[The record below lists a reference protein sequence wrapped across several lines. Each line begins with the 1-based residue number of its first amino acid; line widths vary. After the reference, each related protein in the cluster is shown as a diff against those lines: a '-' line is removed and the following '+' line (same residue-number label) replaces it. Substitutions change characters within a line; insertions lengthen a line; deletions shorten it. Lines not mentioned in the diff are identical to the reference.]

1 MDCPNKVQIL
11 KKYKSTKYSYSW
23 HGSSYGL
30 SDQITK
36 YKKYI
41 KNIKN
46 KSTKIPKY
54 KFTEKNINSTKI
66 QKIPRCQLW
75 VQKKQRRAKHK
86 KSKK

>member
-41 KNIKN
+41 KNKN
-46 KSTKIPKY
+46 KK
-54 KFTEKNINSTKI
+54 
-66 QKIPRCQLW
+66 
-75 VQKKQRRAKHK
+75 
-86 KSKK
+86 